1 MVPLPFDVLEREL
14 RSLSAPPRDIGV
26 VRKLVRRLPAEGR
39 VCPDSV
45 ELDAVRGVIGDRWA
59 EGKADPEAQVTVMRA
74 DVASVLCGGGDYE
87 VLGDNLFVELDTS
100 AANLPAGARVRVGA
114 AECEVTAK
122 PHTGCHKF
130 SRRVGA
136 DALALT
142 KKPEWK
148 TENLRGVHLR
158 VLRSGQVSVGDAI
171 VVEWRP

>member
-1 MVPLPFDVLEREL
+1 MVPLSFDVLEREL

-39 VCPDSV
+39 ECPESV
-45 ELDAVRGVIGDRWA
+45 VLDADRGLIGDQWA
-59 EGKADPEAQVTVMRA
+59 AGKANPEAQVTVMRA
-74 DVASVLCGGGDYE
+74 DVASVMCRGGEYE

-100 AANLPAGARVRVGA
+100 ASNLPPGTRIRVGVV
-114 AECEVTAK
+114 ECEVTPK

-142 KKPEWK
+142 RTPEWK
-148 TENLRGVHLR
+148 PQNLRGVHLR
-158 VLRSGQVSVGDAI
+158 VLRSGRVAVGDAI
-171 VVEWRP
+171 VVESRP